1 MATSLYKIA
10 ESCRVITE
18 KRVSIQVLVS
28 EVTEAYGA
36 VAKKIWFENTAF
48 DEQEVDGSFL
58 TTFSSIEPILDCDRD
73 LYYIVLPSSYLI
85 LPHQAGIQWVSF
97 MKDKESFVKVPNYG
111 VYAGLKS
118 NVFGGLI
125 PYQPEG
131 NKLLF
136 PTMTNQTNGPIL
148 LKLAIA
154 YDGIDPYEQ
163 LNIGPNI
170 VNDIVAM
177 VVAPYMKK
185 DNPTEKVREIIN

>member
-48 DEQEVDGSFL
+48 DTQEIDGSFVN
-58 TTFSSIEPILDCDRD
+58 TFNSLDPILDCDRD
-73 LYYIVLPSSYLI
+73 MYYIVLPSTYLI
-85 LPHQAGIQWVSF
+85 LPHEIGVVWVSL
-97 MKDKESFVKVPNYG
+97 MKDKKSYVRVQNWG
-111 VYAGLKS
+111 VFEGLKS
-118 NVFGGLI
+118 SVMGGRS
-125 PYQPEG
+125 PYQIEG
-131 NKLLF
+131 NKMWF
-136 PTMTNQTNGPIL
+136 PKMTNQTNGPVL

-154 YDGIDPYEQ
+154 YDAIDPYEQ

-170 VNDIVAM
+170 INDIVAM